1 MRAAGAS
8 WTVARRFGA
17 FAAAAALSL
26 LQACAPVR
34 DQTARQDVESL
45 QSNVQQIESA
55 LQARQAGVYEQIR
68 ELREEQARLER
79 LIEENA
85 RQGRA
90 AAQQVERLREKTGED
105 FEKRDS
111 ALRQAEQADT
121 EQLARV
127 GARLD
132 ALQKGLVTVN
142 DNLVAMSDFEKKQ
155 EERIARIQEQFQ
167 AQLKVVVEEVG
178 RENQELSRTLSTA
191 RADIAAARADLDA
204 ARQETAA
211 VRQGLLELQRPM
223 QEIADRLAGVQSQV
237 QELSKR
243 QEPARKAAPARSGPG
258 GGGEQHTVRAGET
271 LTAIAARYG
280 VSVRAL
286 LDRNGLADADS
297 IREGQKLAIPE
308 P

>member
-1 MRAAGAS
+1 MTHPMRAAAAAG
-8 WTVARRFGA
+8 TVARRFGA
-17 FAAAAALSL
+17 FAAAVAALSL
-26 LQACAPVR
+26 LQACAPAR

-79 LIEENA
+79 LIDENA

-121 EQLARV
+121 EQLARI

-167 AQLKVVVEEVG
+167 GQLKVVVEEVG
-178 RENQELSRTLSTA
+178 RENQELSRTISAT
-191 RADIAAARADLDA
+191 RADLEA
-204 ARQETAA
+204 SRLETAG

-223 QEIADRLAGVQSQV
+223 QQIAEQLAAVQTQV
-237 QELSKR
+237 QELAKR
-243 QEPARKAAPARSGPG
+243 QEAARKAAPARSG
-258 GGGEQHTVRAGET
+258 GGGEQHTVRPGET
-271 LTAIAARYG
+271 LTAIANRYG
-280 VSVRAL
+280 VSVRSL
-286 LDRNGLADADS
+286 LDKNDLADADS

-308 P
+308 R